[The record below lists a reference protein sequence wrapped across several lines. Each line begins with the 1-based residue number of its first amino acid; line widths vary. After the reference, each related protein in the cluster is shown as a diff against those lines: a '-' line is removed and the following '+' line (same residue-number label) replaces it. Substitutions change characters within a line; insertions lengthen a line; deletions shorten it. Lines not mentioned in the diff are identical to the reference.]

1 MVTSND
7 LRFDEQVAVIS
18 GAGGGL
24 GKQLIAQPMLA
35 GAGTPRV
42 TSFSA
47 TRGQPA
53 SIQTRT
59 DSLKASGSVTSC
71 VCGSKVGGLRSPS
84 ANARPAARRPGLSV
98 AEAAMAALQQP
109 PHPLRS
115 IN

>member
-35 GAGTPRV
+35 GAGTPPV

-84 ANARPAARRPGLSV
+84 ANGSASGPSAW
-98 AEAAMAALQQP
+98 AE
-109 PHPLRS
+109 RS
-115 IN
+115 

>member
-35 GAGTPRV
+35 GAGTPPV

-59 DSLKASGSVTSC
+59 DSLKASGSVTSAS
-71 VCGSKVGGLRSPS
+71 VDRRWAGGGRPRRTLGQRPVGLG
-84 ANARPAARRPGLSV
+84 
-98 AEAAMAALQQP
+98 
-109 PHPLRS
+109 
-115 IN
+115 